1 MNKSSITILSIAF
14 VLLLLTLIIGNS
26 GKKPLDWTPSF
37 NTKDKIPMGLYILD
51 REIDTFF
58 NVYVERY
65 KDDLKDYFYE
75 GVFEDSVLYDYALL
89 NVNVSFDAGND
100 QINHLCRFVRNGNTV
115 FLSAFTFPQV
125 LMDSLKLEQISTPYS
140 ILPVH
145 NSENITIFLT
155 DRIIRDQGID
165 AERTITGS
173 YFASFDPSMTSV
185 LGMRSIN
192 KKTRPNFVQVRMG
205 EGSFFIHLEPG
216 VFTNYHFMR
225 ANDYK
230 HTEKVLS
237 YIPDHQDVVWLLHKQ
252 TARVISDSP
261 LRFIMSQPALKWAW
275 YLIIVGLLAF
285 IIFNIRRSQR
295 IIPIITAPSNSSV
308 DFAKTIGN
316 LYRLEGDMKVLIDKK
331 IIYFL
336 EKIRSEY
343 HLSTD
348 VLDGKFTV
356 SLHTKSG
363 KDMKIIQ
370 RLVLLIN
377 KHKQFDYTCTI
388 HDLQRLSDTIE
399 NFYKS

>member
-1 MNKSSITILSIAF
+1 MNKSTITILSIAF

-26 GKKPLDWTPSF
+26 GKKTLDWTPSF

-51 REIDTFF
+51 REIDSFF

-205 EGSFFIHLEPG
+205 EGSFFIH
-216 VFTNYHFMR
+216 
-225 ANDYK
+225 
-230 HTEKVLS
+230 
-237 YIPDHQDVVWLLHKQ
+237 
-252 TARVISDSP
+252 
-261 LRFIMSQPALKWAW
+261 
-275 YLIIVGLLAF
+275 
-285 IIFNIRRSQR
+285 
-295 IIPIITAPSNSSV
+295 
-308 DFAKTIGN
+308 
-316 LYRLEGDMKVLIDKK
+316 
-331 IIYFL
+331 
-336 EKIRSEY
+336 
-343 HLSTD
+343 
-348 VLDGKFTV
+348 
-356 SLHTKSG
+356 
-363 KDMKIIQ
+363 
-370 RLVLLIN
+370 
-377 KHKQFDYTCTI
+377 
-388 HDLQRLSDTIE
+388 
-399 NFYKS
+399 